1 MAALSVAG
9 SGTVS
14 YTHLDVYKRQMS
26 ASMEPDAAKAV
37 WARTRPMAET
47 ALLICFFVRM
57 AHAFFIIGG
66 WADNLSSCV
75 GAWARNNG
83 LWNPASRHQ
92 AFSQNARPD
101 KFKLGVFLKKFYLSA
116 LVLCCGLAV
125 AQTTP
130 AKKELVA
137 KILVLQ
143 QNAIEQTAQAMAER
157 PALQMMQ
164 QANMALQTRVAPDKR
179 EAIAKDIQADVK
191 KYVDEVSPVVRQNA
205 VRLAPSTVGALLD
218 QRFSEDELKPV
229 SYTHLDVYKRQ
240 PEACPPCCSSR
251 GRAGRFRP
259 SRAQEPALAR
269 WRRLKCGQSAGSG
282 LQWGL
287 SLIHI

>member
-1 MAALSVAG
+1 M
-9 SGTVS
+9 
-14 YTHLDVYKRQMS
+14 
-26 ASMEPDAAKAV
+26 
-37 WARTRPMAET
+37 
-47 ALLICFFVRM
+47 
-57 AHAFFIIGG
+57 
-66 WADNLSSCV
+66 
-75 GAWARNNG
+75 
-83 LWNPASRHQ
+83 
-92 AFSQNARPD
+92 
-101 KFKLGVFLKKFYLSA
+101 KKFYLSA

-218 QRFSEDELKPV
+218 QRFSEDELKQLLAIMESPV
-229 SYTHLDVYKRQ
+229 NRKYLQMGGEMQKALGEKLVTETQSMIEPKVKALESAIVKHLDVAIG
-240 PEACPPCCSSR
+240 P
-251 GRAGRFRP
+251 RP
-259 SRAQEPALAR
+259 TASTPAA
-269 WRRLKCGQSAGSG
+269 KASKK
-282 LQWGL
+282 
-287 SLIHI
+287 